1 MALRRA
7 FLEEVMAGG
16 SWKVAYADFVTAM
29 MAFFLLMWILN
40 MAPKETLTGLAGF
53 FQSNAQALSNTVSP
67 YSISNN
73 PMVQYVD
80 KLDTRDFKMDEIEQ
94 SHYAIAQA
102 LKQLLLQD
110 ALPSSSSGITSDGI
124 GVMLHITS
132 DLMFKPGTAE
142 FTDEGKKIL
151 DQVVDVMHKYKVY
164 LVVRGHADSSESGAP
179 VYPSKWE
186 LSAGRGNSAVRYLIG
201 KGMNPNLIRSVA
213 YADTRPRVPSTVPG
227 AAALNSR
234 VEFNF
239 HRPEVMSTIVG
250 Y

>member
-1 MALRRA
+1 
-7 FLEEVMAGG
+7 MAGG

-40 MAPKETLTGLAGF
+40 MAPKETLNGLADF
-53 FQSNAQALSNTVSP
+53 FQADAQGMSNTTSP
-67 YSISNN
+67 YSVATKST
-73 PMVQYVD
+73 VQYKD
-80 KLDTRDFKMDEIEQ
+80 KMDTRQVDMAEVEK
-94 SHYAIAQA
+94 SNYAIAQS
-102 LKQLLLQD
+102 LKQQLVQD
-110 ALPSSSSGITSDGI
+110 ALPSSSSGITSDAV

-151 DQVVDVMHKYKVY
+151 DQVADVMNKYKVY
-164 LVVRGHADSSESGAP
+164 MVVRGHADSSETGAP
-179 VYPSKWE
+179 LYPSKWE
-186 LSAGRGNSAVRYLIG
+186 LSAARANSAVRYLIE
-201 KGMNPNLIRSVA
+201 KGINPELMRSVA
-213 YADTRPRVPSTVPG
+213 YADTRPRVPSTVAG

-239 HRPEVMSTIVG
+239 HRPEVMSTISS

>member
-1 MALRRA
+1 
-7 FLEEVMAGG
+7 MAGG

-40 MAPKETLTGLAGF
+40 AAPKETLQGLAGY
-53 FQSNAQALSNTVSP
+53 FQSDAQALSSTVSP
-67 YSISNN
+67 YSVSNN
-73 PMVQYVD
+73 PLVQYVD
-80 KLDTRDFKMDEIEQ
+80 KLDTREFKMDEVEQ

-110 ALPSSSSGITSDGI
+110 AMPSTSSGITSDGI

-132 DLMFKPGTAE
+132 DLMFKPGSAE
-142 FTDEGKKIL
+142 FTDEGKKVL

-164 LVVRGHADSSESGAP
+164 LVVRGHADSSETGAP
-179 VYPSKWE
+179 NFPSKWE
-186 LSAGRGNSAVRYLIG
+186 LSAGRANSAVRYLIEHG
-201 KGMNPNLIRSVA
+201 IAANLVRSVA
-213 YADTRPRVPSTVPG
+213 YADTRPQVPSTVPD
-227 AAALNSR
+227 AAGKNSR

>member
-1 MALRRA
+1 
-7 FLEEVMAGG
+7 MAGG

-40 MAPKETLTGLAGF
+40 MAPKETLKGLAGF
-53 FQSNAQALSNTVSP
+53 FQSEAAALSSTVSP
-67 YSISNN
+67 YSVSNN
-73 PMVQYVD
+73 PIVQYVD
-80 KLDTRDFKMDEIEQ
+80 KLDTREFKMDEVEQ

-110 ALPSSSSGITSDGI
+110 ALPSSSSGITSDGV
-124 GVMLHITS
+124 GVMLHIIS

-151 DQVVDVMHKYKVY
+151 DQVADVMHKYKVY
-164 LVVRGHADSSESGAP
+164 LVVRGHADTSETGAP
-179 VYPSKWE
+179 MFPSKWE
-186 LSAGRGNSAVRYLIG
+186 LSAGRANAAVRLLIA
-201 KGMNPNLIRSVA
+201 KGINPNLIRSVA
-213 YADTRPRVPSTVPG
+213 YADTRPRVPANVTG
-227 AAALNSR
+227 AAAQNSR

>member
-1 MALRRA
+1 
-7 FLEEVMAGG
+7 MAGG

-40 MAPKETLTGLAGF
+40 MAPKETLKGLAGF
-53 FQSNAQALSNTVSP
+53 FQSDAQALSNTVSP

-73 PMVQYVD
+73 HLVQYVD
-80 KLDTRDFKMDEIEQ
+80 KLDKREFKMDEIQE

-102 LKQLLLQD
+102 LKQLMLQD
-110 ALPSSSSGITSDGI
+110 ALPSTSSGITSDGV

-132 DLMFKPGTAE
+132 DLMFKPGTSE
-142 FTDEGKKIL
+142 FTDEGKKVL
-151 DQVVDVMHKYKVY
+151 DQVADVMHKYKVY
-164 LVVRGHADSSESGAP
+164 LVVRGHADSSETGAP
-179 VYPSKWE
+179 MYPSKWE
-186 LSAGRGNSAVRYLIG
+186 LSAGRANAAVRYLIS
-201 KGMNPNLIRSVA
+201 KGINPNLVRSVA
-213 YADTRPRVPSTVPG
+213 YADTRPAVPATVAD